1 MLRVEGLT
9 KHYLPP
15 SRLLRPLVRTAA
27 KEPVSALSHVSFSLG
42 PGEIMGLVGPNGAGK
57 TTLVKILG
65 TLLEPTAGRAFVD
78 DVDIGANPRQARRRL
93 ALVLPDERGLY
104 WRLTGRQNLEF
115 FGVLGGVPRP
125 AARAR
130 ADELLE
136 RVGLADVDKLVF
148 GYSSGM
154 RARLNLAR
162 GLLGDPALLLL
173 DEPTRSLD
181 PVASADMGRFLVE
194 LAAEGRS
201 ILLSS
206 HRLDEIASFCHSVIV
221 LVAGQIRHNGKVAE
235 LDVAGGGAQS
245 ALAGL
250 LSGEAMPA

>member
-1 MLRVEGLT
+1 MLRAEGLS
-9 KHYLPP
+9 KQYLPP
-15 SRLLRPLVRTAA
+15 SGWLRPLVRTAA
-27 KEPVSALSHVSFSLG
+27 TRPVHALRDVSFSVG
-42 PGEIMGLVGPNGAGK
+42 PGRITGLVGPNGAGK

-65 TLLEPTAGRAFVD
+65 TLLEPTAGRAWVD
-78 DVDIGANPRQARRRL
+78 GVDVTAQPLEARRRL

-104 WRLTGRQNLEF
+104 WRLSGRQNLEF
-115 FGVLGGVPRP
+115 FAVLGGVPRA

-130 ADELLE
+130 ADELLR
-136 RVGLADVDKLVF
+136 RVGLADLDKLVF

-162 GLLGDPALLLL
+162 GLLGDPAVLLL

-181 PVASADMGRFLVE
+181 PVASADVGRFLGE

-206 HRLDEIASFCHSVIV
+206 HRLDEIASLCHSVIV
-221 LVAGQIRHNGKVAE
+221 LVGGEVRHVGPVDE
-235 LDVAGGGAQS
+235 LDSSGDAAGVLA
-245 ALAGL
+245 ALLARET
-250 LSGEAMPA
+250 SRS